1 MREADFQPIRWWQ
14 VLIGGCIVVPACV
27 WGLLWAFVI
36 LGWVLEG
43 GA

>member
-1 MREADFQPIRWWQ
+1 MPDADFQPIRWWQ
-14 VLIGGCIVVPACV
+14 VLIGGLVVVPALTY
-27 WGLLWAFVI
+27 GLLWAFVI